1 MISQQW
7 IILKLFR
14 YTNKT
19 YIYIYAPHTTKAV
32 AKKIYV
38 SFYIHSSHDQYV
50 ITFIYRFMI

>member
-1 MISQQW
+1 MILQQW

-14 YTNKT
+14 YTN
-19 YIYIYAPHTTKAV
+19 IYAPHTTKAV

>member
-19 YIYIYAPHTTKAV
+19 YIDAPHTTKAV